1 MTLLNAHKFIVKVES
16 AEIKIPENCILL
28 EDLFLIAQKNGFTF
42 SFEELQ
48 KAFEQNYNFK
58 KVKQKFALKKT

>member
-1 MTLLNAHKFIVKVES
+1 MTLLNAHQFITKIES
-16 AEIKIPENCILL
+16 AEIKIPENCIELN
-28 EDLFLIAQKNGFTF
+28 DLFFIAQKNGFTF
-42 SFEELQ
+42 SLQELQ